1 MQTVILQK
9 EVLLEKVE
17 QQIVQHSLQ
26 PLDVVVLR
34 NATGAILDHY
44 MIFLGYDEMNNEPM
58 FIANYP
64 SVYKNKTVQLVSW
77 ADMNHYGQKMNLSRV
92 RTFNGNDYQRELA
105 LGRAL
110 SCLQKRSYSFI
121 FNNCE
126 HFANYV
132 QCGNAY
138 SQQTRNVSASLLAL
152 SLFATCTSD
161 NPKVK
166 AAGSLATG
174 LSFIT
179 LMTELSGQQSF

>member
-1 MQTVILQK
+1 MQTVSLQK
-9 EVLLEKVE
+9 QVLLERVE
-17 QQIVQHSLQ
+17 YQIVQHNLQ

-44 MIFLGYDEMNNEPM
+44 MIFLGHDEMNNEPV

-64 SVYKNKTVQLVSW
+64 SIYKNKTVQFVSW
-77 ADMNHYGQKMNLSRV
+77 ADMNHYGQKMDLSRV
-92 RTFNGNDYQRELA
+92 RAFNGNDYQRELA

-110 SCLQKRSYSFI
+110 SCLNKKSYSFI

-132 QCGNAY
+132 QSGNAY

-152 SLFATCTSD
+152 SLLVTCTSD
-161 NPKVK
+161 SPKVK
-166 AAGSLATG
+166 TTSGVIAG
-174 LSFIT
+174 LSLVT